1 MSLLGALQ
9 GYRALGP
16 ATGAMIDVSFE
27 LTGRVLPADYS
38 SALAEGVFACLPWAR
53 EDTLF
58 GIHPLRA
65 PLTDAGIVLSRR
77 SRLQLR
83 VPASRADEAL
93 RLSGAEIVFDTERLA
108 IGRATARP
116 VTAFSTLGAH
126 LVVGDGGDEQAF
138 VDQIG
143 MQLEVLEVGA
153 EIICGKPSTV
163 SFGGRPQAG
172 FAVVL
177 HGLSDSH
184 ALRLQAIGLGPG
196 RAYGCGVFVHHKI
209 IDLPD
214 VSPE

>member
-9 GYRALGP
+9 GFRALGP
-16 ATGAMIDVSFE
+16 AAGAMADVSFE
-27 LTGRVLPADYS
+27 LAGDVLPADYPV
-38 SALAEGVFACLPWAR
+38 ALAEGVFQCLPWAR
-53 EDTLF
+53 EETLF

-65 PLTDAGIVLSRR
+65 PLTDAGVVLSRR

-83 VPASRADEAL
+83 VPAARVDDAM
-93 RLSGAEIVFDTERLA
+93 RLTGEEIRFGAQGLA
-108 IGRATARP
+108 IGRATARQ

-138 VDQIG
+138 LDQLG

-153 EIICGKPSTV
+153 DIICGKPSAV
-163 SFGGRPQAG
+163 VIGGRPLAG

-184 ALRLQAIGLGPG
+184 ALRMQAIGLGPG
-196 RAYGCGVFVHHKI
+196 RAFGCGLFIHHKI
-209 IDLPD
+209 IDLPE